1 MEFKE
6 DITYSILGGWQVL
19 IESDWN
25 LKFAYRIG
33 IFPPNLVLIES
44 DWNLKK
50 CWGYG
55 QNKRANRI
63 NRIRL
68 EFKEILSSFWK
79 ELQCSINRIRLEF
92 KGNGCVVSFFVHI
105 SINRIRLEFKGEL
118 GYTWRW
124 THKVLIES
132 DWNLKYIIP
141 KPYDSENKG
150 INRIRL
156 EFKVAPFKAIHVFVS
171 LY

>member
-1 MEFKE
+1 MDRIREQ
-6 DITYSILGGWQVL
+6 TVL

-25 LKFAYRIG
+25 LKRFCHRFG
-33 IFPPNLVLIES
+33 KSCNVVLIES
-44 DWNLKK
+44 DWNLKETVVQ
-50 CWGYG
+50 Y
-55 QNKRANRI
+55 
-63 NRIRL
+63 L
-68 EFKEILSSFWK
+68 FSS
-79 ELQCSINRIRLEF
+79 
-92 KGNGCVVSFFVHI
+92 I
-105 SINRIRLEFKGEL
+105 S
-118 GYTWRW
+118 
-124 THKVLIES
+124 VLIES